1 MTDAVR
7 RRAEEIVSLVIDTMQ
22 SPVQGK
28 HLRDWS
34 DVVIE
39 KRRLAAEKV
48 ADAVAQAV
56 KEKDEQ
62 IEAQV
67 KIIRGAQEAARNALV
82 RARETLDLSI
92 GLFNTALRREPQPAQ
107 PPPGPPGG
115 HALQFFPGRE
125 PVAFDYGKIGVTC
138 GCGRTPVH
146 STVDPKFHPE
156 EA

>member
-1 MTDAVR
+1 MTDAAR

-48 ADAVAQAV
+48 AAAVAQAV

-82 RARETLDLSI
+82 RARDSLDLSI
-92 GLFNTALRREPQPAQ
+92 GLFNTALR
-107 PPPGPPGG
+107 
-115 HALQFFPGRE
+115 RE